1 MDITVNAHN
10 LNVSEGLEKFI
21 HEKLSRLSRYLPNI
35 VSVVIDLTHE
45 KSARGRDVVIAQI
58 TVRHSRG
65 AILRAEERVNFEDY
79 NSYKVVTNLAVDK
92 MYRRISRFKGKRK
105 EKREKV
111 NPFEATVEE
120 LEVAEEMPEE
130 ETFAVPDAEQ
140 QDPLI
145 YRRKIV
151 AVSPM
156 SEEEAI
162 EQMELLGH
170 NFFVFYHAERA
181 RVNVLYKRESG
192 GYGVLDPKLD

>member
-45 KSARGRDVVIAQI
+45 KSARGRDMVIAQI